1 MKTLTQKEV
10 LNMTIQERNE
20 KLDYYEDLCCNT
32 DYIDREIEYS
42 IYARNVEMLISKI
55 EYKEY

>member
-1 MKTLTQKEV
+1 MKTLTQKDV
-10 LNMTIQERNE
+10 LKMTTQERNE

-55 EYKEY
+55 EYNEY